1 MDPISVTKVDH
12 IHRYVTDKFEA
23 AKWYERLLGFQV
35 VGELHANKYPKAPL
49 DVANAD
55 ASVKFALFSTNDPA
69 QMGSTATIALRVAP
83 DDFVRMVDNAA
94 DLGIVKRGNAPL
106 TREDIVR
113 HTGIGDQSV
122 YIVDPW
128 GNSIEIIAEMNE
140 ATIARLGSGHGLY
153 SDQTEA
159 AS

>member
-1 MDPISVTKVDH
+1 MDPINVTKIDH

-23 AKWYERLLGFQV
+23 ANWYERLLGFKV

-49 DVANAD
+49 DIANAGG
-55 ASVKFALFSTNDPA
+55 SVKFALFSTDDPD
-69 QMGSTATIALRVAP
+69 QMGSTATVALRVAP

-106 TREDIVR
+106 TQEDIVR

-128 GNSIEIIAEMNE
+128 
-140 ATIARLGSGHGLY
+140 
-153 SDQTEA
+153 DQQ
-159 AS
+159 ASKLAL